1 MPLVLGVDA
10 LAGTTV
16 RDLVREVSSRPTN
29 PTVLYNFAATLERSG
44 KDSLAAVVYMRALD
58 FETVGSAEWAETV
71 AAMCDAPRTP
81 TSQPCGAAQP
91 IHTRRTT
98 AATAPAPTALR
109 PRATNRR
116 PLATHPNR
124 ASPRRFCKLIQP
136 QCDGVPKPAWW
147 DDQELLR
154 LSQRNAAVRRW
165 LGPRPAGAP
174 EASLSG
180 RPRLGRPRAT
190 NSLGRPAAWA
200 ALAGASRN
208 ATPLRR

>member
-71 AAMCDAPRTP
+71 AAMCDTPRTP
-81 TSQPCGAAQP
+81 TSQPLRRAAQP
-91 IHTRRTT
+91 IHTRRAT

-109 PRATNRR
+109 PRGHEPAPPR
-116 PLATHPNR
+116 HP
-124 ASPRRFCKLIQP
+124 P
-136 QCDGVPKPAWW
+136 
-147 DDQELLR
+147 
-154 LSQRNAAVRRW
+154 
-165 LGPRPAGAP
+165 
-174 EASLSG
+174 
-180 RPRLGRPRAT
+180 
-190 NSLGRPAAWA
+190 
-200 ALAGASRN
+200 
-208 ATPLRR
+208 

>member
-81 TSQPCGAAQP
+81 TSQPLRRAAQP
-91 IHTRRTT
+91 IHTRRAT

-109 PRATNRR
+109 PRGHEPAPPR
-116 PLATHPNR
+116 HP
-124 ASPRRFCKLIQP
+124 P
-136 QCDGVPKPAWW
+136 
-147 DDQELLR
+147 
-154 LSQRNAAVRRW
+154 
-165 LGPRPAGAP
+165 
-174 EASLSG
+174 
-180 RPRLGRPRAT
+180 
-190 NSLGRPAAWA
+190 
-200 ALAGASRN
+200 
-208 ATPLRR
+208 

>member
-81 TSQPCGAAQP
+81 TSQPL
-91 IHTRRTT
+91 RRRPAHSHQARHRRHRTGT
-98 AATAPAPTALR
+98 DSPAATR
-109 PRATNRR
+109 PRT
-116 PLATHPNR
+116 
-124 ASPRRFCKLIQP
+124 
-136 QCDGVPKPAWW
+136 
-147 DDQELLR
+147 
-154 LSQRNAAVRRW
+154 
-165 LGPRPAGAP
+165 GAP
-174 EASLSG
+174 SPPTLTV
-180 RPRLGRPRAT
+180 PRLAD
-190 NSLGRPAAWA
+190 S
-200 ALAGASRN
+200 AS
-208 ATPLRR
+208 